1 MEILLILTLLVMYI
15 IILSKKLN
23 LITQA
28 DSIFKTLFY
37 TYYQRAQ
44 LLYINSVVLSIHFN
58 LVKLTDMDSLKE
70 NIEMLRTLSE
80 NLEEGFHQF
89 YKYYL
94 QYKEGLNEDV
104 EELYR
109 ERSVY
114 RLTINWEA
122 EKKMTDYIKEMQIIL
137 YMSLDISNNKNF
149 TDLDIKD
156 CEYFLLGKFINNE
169 ENRDVE
175 VHGNLIRL
183 IYYLYSNYEIVLRRF
198 FEELTVS
205 FEA

>member
-1 MEILLILTLLVMYI
+1 MWK

-58 LVKLTDMDSLKE
+58 LVKLTDIDSLKE
-70 NIEMLRTLSE
+70 NTEMLRTLSE

-109 ERSVY
+109 ERPVY

-122 EKKMTDYIKEMQIIL
+122 EKKMTDYIKEIQIIL
-137 YMSLDISNNKNF
+137 YMSMENSENKNY
-149 TDLDIKD
+149 TEGDILD
-156 CEYFLLGKFINNE
+156 CEYFLLGDFINNTNNNMTE
-169 ENRDVE
+169 I
-175 VHGNLIRL
+175 HGNLIRL
-183 IYYLYSNYEIVLRRF
+183 IYIICILIMILFLYF
-198 FEELTVS
+198 FLMN
-205 FEA
+205 